1 MKQRILLACA
11 VVTAGGAVVPAPV
24 LAWTAAGDFGSAAF
38 LSRRDCGA
46 IAATTNCMP
55 GPPLTPPRLE
65 TFNPGGPGKTV
76 NATMFPGG
84 GGKLVGQVQY
94 GQLDLP
100 TIKAGAW
107 AGAGTRVG
115 STVTSYMHY
124 RYTGWFDAVYAL
136 DAVVDWKT
144 SGASLQLQNGF
155 GEYAGEASGVALL
168 WMFDAALFPRFTSA
182 GQITDFTVN
191 KTCGSAGV
199 LAYGELPMTR
209 ALAGYH
215 EGKIGLN
222 TACGGGALMVTP
234 GQEFVI
240 MAVFQSVANR
250 GGYMDATNTFRVQL
264 AEDLPEDAKNLL
276 QETLVSARS
285 VVPEPASWAMMIAGF
300 GLVGA
305 MARRRRPAAA

>member
-24 LAWTAAGDFGSAAF
+24 LAAAGDFGSAAF

-46 IAATTNCMP
+46 IAANADCMAVP
-55 GPPLTPPRLE
+55 PPRLE
-65 TFNPGGPGKTV
+65 TYIPGGPGKTV
-76 NATMFPGG
+76 SSTVFPGG
-84 GGKLVGQVQY
+84 GGRLEAQVQY

-115 STVTSYMHY
+115 STVSSYMHY
-124 RYTGWFDAVYAL
+124 RYAGPSRTVYAL
-136 DAVVDWKT
+136 DALVDWKT
-144 SGASLQLQNGF
+144 SGAPLQLAIGS

-168 WMFDAALFPRFTSA
+168 WMFDAASFPRFTGA
-182 GQITDFTVN
+182 GQITDFTIN

-199 LAYGELPMTR
+199 MAFGELPMTR
-209 ALAGYH
+209 ATAGYH
-215 EGKIGLN
+215 EGRIGLSS
-222 TACGGGALMVTP
+222 ACGGGALMLNP

-264 AEDLPEDAKNLL
+264 AEDLPEEAKGLL

-305 MARRRRPAAA
+305 MARRRRMAAA